1 MGQVAGGWASAWGRP
16 IQRRRPADPKRR
28 PPSAAGGGLPRVP
41 AAGADQ
47 LPGGGLCT
55 ETVLEMHTKSAFG
68 GARACALFSYIQQ
81 LALDHNC
88 LPPASWVAPRSRP
101 VDVDEVAGSVLVVVR
116 QEDIVQLHGGRTF
129 AMVVELH
136 VVLAQ
141 EARGTIERPAD
152 TSTRTKLP
160 NVAIGDSPLQC
171 LVSRACNET
180 IDSFLFAFEIVKA
193 VVDFTI
199 FLRELAHINAVIT
212 QKKNHSCF
220 RGTLH

>member
-1 MGQVAGGWASAWGRP
+1 MGVHVCGWES
-16 IQRRRPADPKRR
+16 
-28 PPSAAGGGLPRVP
+28 
-41 AAGADQ
+41 
-47 LPGGGLCT
+47 C
-55 ETVLEMHTKSAFG
+55 
-68 GARACALFSYIQQ
+68 ARAFLCYYVQWLP
-81 LALDHNC
+81 LDHNC
-88 LPPASWVAPRSRP
+88 LPPATWVAPHSSP

-212 QKKNHSCF
+212 QKRTILVSVAHSTDKSQMKILL
-220 RGTLH
+220 RQKSLTLH